1 MKNLSAKW
9 QKLIV
14 WLTGYLNIIAFFLA
28 GGYVYTKTQDEEV
41 KNSAKTALVLVAGF
55 TALEMLRGL
64 IYYIMQLANAGYE
77 TLSAMSDV
85 SYVLTIIKIVVFATM
100 FALDFFGIQLKRA
113 AVKPV
118 VVEVEEEEQAE

>member
-41 KNSAKTALVLVAGF
+41 KNSAKTALILVAGF
-55 TALEMLRGL
+55 TAIEMLRGL
-64 IYYIMQLANAGYE
+64 IYYIMTLSNASYE
-77 TLSAMSDV
+77 ALSAMSDL
-85 SYVLTIIKIVVFATM
+85 SYVLTIIKIVVFATL

-113 AVKPV
+113 AVEP
-118 VVEVEEEEQAE
+118 VVEVEEDEQAE